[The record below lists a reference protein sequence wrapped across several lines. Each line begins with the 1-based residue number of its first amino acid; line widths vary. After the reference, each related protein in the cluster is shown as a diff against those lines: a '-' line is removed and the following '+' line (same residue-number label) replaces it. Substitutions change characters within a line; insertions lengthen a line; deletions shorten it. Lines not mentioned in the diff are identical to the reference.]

1 MIYHQSNFISNEWIE
16 TGNNGVTSISRKK
29 VFSEFT
35 YHDRFRRILSS
46 SKIRT
51 RLPNLHLHVKTPVGI
66 CQRHAPAAHSN
77 LGFIIPVHRFHLF
90 QRLLPPSENQ
100 HDVQFIIFHHE
111 TNTST
116 GFKAGRRD
124 RNRLVAQSLLAP
136 AIPRGSPLSGYRLE
150 AIQAKKRRLLRNS
163 LFSNGPTFAVILHLK
178 R

>member
-1 MIYHQSNFISNEWIE
+1 MNELKPEINRLLE
-16 TGNNGVTSISRKK
+16 IKKQTSVTSISRKK

-35 YHDRFRRILSS
+35 YHNRFRRILSS

-51 RLPNLHLHVKTPVGI
+51 RLLDLHLHVKTPVGI
-66 CQRHAPAAHSN
+66 CQRHASAAHSN

-116 GFKAGRRD
+116 GFKTGRRD
-124 RNRLVAQSLLAP
+124 RNRLV
-136 AIPRGSPLSGYRLE
+136 
-150 AIQAKKRRLLRNS
+150 
-163 LFSNGPTFAVILHLK
+163 T
-178 R
+178 